1 MHTRVHLHFTAAC
14 IWEMRRVC
22 ANVCVCVCVCVWR
35 AYLQLCVLCR
45 KAWGLR
51 GSLFS
56 SRGIKVHLP
65 VNRVC
70 VCLCVCVCVCV
81 CVSSIMQV
89 NTSSCVKTR
98 THPDKRLTG
107 KRRQIIARRDGRR
120 EDVKLTTRR
129 AVSVGVTQSAAEVN
143 SLKSDQ
149 WFKDE
154 VVTKHTDK
162 MCEDG
167 DCW

>member
-1 MHTRVHLHFTAAC
+1 MYLRD
-14 IWEMRRVC
+14 EESVC
-22 ANVCVCVCVCVWR
+22 ECVCVCVCVCVWR

-65 VNRVC
+65 VNRGVC
-70 VCLCVCVCVCV
+70 VFVCVCVCVCV
-81 CVSSIMQV
+81 ADWCALLVVSSIMQV

-154 VVTKHTDK
+154 VVTKQKHTDK